1 MLFTGIMECETRQER
16 ENVLGRLKQVRNAK
30 VIADNMTVIVDY
42 EPADTE
48 NSREEEENI
57 ALLTDIVQSV
67 EVHGISMTR

>member
-30 VIADNMTVIVDY
+30 VIADDMTVIVDY

-48 NSREEEENI
+48 NSREEEESI
-57 ALLTDIVQSV
+57 ALLTDITQSV
-67 EVHGISMTR
+67 EVHGISITR